1 MKRFLLS
8 IFLSIFVTSWTQAT
22 DIIDG
27 AVYKI
32 TPFSAGNK
40 TLSVKNSALEYL
52 APVVIWTDTDVN
64 AQRWRV
70 TKDDTGAYYYLTN
83 LHSGKVLHMN
93 GNTATVGA
101 VVNQY
106 NFATSKSC
114 KWEIA
119 PVKGND
125 DGFYI
130 TQSLLLNGAKIYLEV
145 ANSSEGSSI
154 SLYQKKTGDNAN
166 RQIWKFEAV
175 EEEPNYFT
183 ATVRDNI
190 LKDWKNQYYKPAT
203 VGHVLAPGGWW
214 GDAEMLE
221 IIMDAYETTGDAA
234 YKEMFEELY
243 SNFIARNGSNWQ
255 YNEYNDD
262 ITWMVLVCVRAYLL
276 FGDTPYLQ
284 KAKSNFDQMYARA
297 LLPTGMLRWKQTPA
311 GNTGT
316 NSCINGPAEVAACY
330 LALATGN
337 ESYYEK
343 ARDLYALQRQ
353 HLYVPSSGQVYDYVN
368 LTDGSSNHWASTY
381 NQGTFLG
388 AALML
393 YNHYGTKQY
402 KEDAQK
408 IVEYTRKNMCN
419 AQGIINVCG
428 SGDDLSG
435 FKGILMRYLRRYVV
449 DLAQPD
455 LVDWMQINVLQ
466 AYNNRNSQG
475 ILWTAWWEK
484 TSEDFIFDNYNYT
497 EKPFGSSTA
506 VSAAFNTPVDKN
518 LIIKDAFAKIEAEN
532 FNYLKGVYTQSDDSK
547 VTYIGNIQTD
557 DWTAYNNV
565 DFGDKFA
572 TSIQFRVA
580 SATNP
585 GTIEVRKGSVDGD
598 LIGTATIPVTE
609 TGDWTTVSC
618 AIEPTGGRQNI
629 YLVFRGTQNLF
640 NLDYFQFIEEGTK
653 ISELTQ
659 EDSGIK
665 IYPNPAD
672 QFINIS
678 TLQNGE
684 IVIYNSVGNLRF
696 SGNAQQG
703 LTCIN
708 VSNYER
714 GAYIVKLT
722 TGDTAFAQR
731 FIKK

>member
-8 IFLSIFVTSWTQAT
+8 ILLLVFFTNWIQAT

-27 AVYKI
+27 VVYKI
-32 TPFSAGNK
+32 TTCSAGNK

-52 APVVIWTDTDVN
+52 APVVTWTDTDVN

-70 TKDDTGAYYYLTN
+70 TKDETGDYYYLTN
-83 LHSGKVLHMN
+83 IYSGKVLHMN
-93 GNTATVGA
+93 GNAATVGA

-114 KWEIA
+114 KWEIT
-119 PVKGND
+119 PVEGNE

-130 TQSLLLNGAKIYLEV
+130 TQSLLLNGEKIYLEV
-145 ANSSEGSSI
+145 AGSSESSSI
-154 SLYQKKTGDNAN
+154 SLYQKKTEDNAS

-175 EEEPNYFT
+175 EKEPNVFT
-183 ATVRDNI
+183 ATVRDKI
-190 LKDWKNQYYKPAT
+190 MQDWKNQYYKPAT
-203 VGHVLAPGGWW
+203 VGHIFAPGGWW
-214 GDAEMLE
+214 DDAEMLE
-221 IIMDAYETTGDAA
+221 IILDAYETTSDAA
-234 YKEMFEELY
+234 HQEMFEELY
-243 SNFIARNGSNWQ
+243 SNFIARNRSNWL

-262 ITWMVLVCVRAYLL
+262 IAWMVIACTRAYLL
-276 FGDTPYLQ
+276 FGDTHYLQ
-284 KAKSNFDQMYARA
+284 RAQTNFDQMYARA
-297 LLPTGMLRWKQTPA
+297 LLPSGMLRWKETPV

-316 NSCINGPAEVAACY
+316 NSCIDGPAEVAACY
-330 LALATGN
+330 LALATGT

-353 HLYVPSSGQVYDYVN
+353 HLYVPSTGRVYDWYHSD
-368 LTDGSSNHWASTY
+368 DGSYGDWASTY

-393 YNHYGTKQY
+393 YNHYGTEQY

-435 FKGILMRYLRRYVV
+435 FKGILMRYLRRFIV

-455 LVDWMQINVLQ
+455 WVDWMQTNVLQ
-466 AYNNRNSQG
+466 AYNNRNSKG

-506 VSAAFNTPVDKN
+506 VSAAFNTPLDKN
-518 LIIKDAFAKIEAEN
+518 WIIKDAFAKIEAEN
-532 FNYLKGVYTQSDDSK
+532 FNYLKGVYTQSDDSE

-557 DWTAYNNV
+557 YWTAYNNV

-572 TSIQFRVA
+572 TSIQFKVA
-580 SATNP
+580 SATNS

-598 LIGTATIPVTE
+598 LIGTATIPATANDE
-609 TGDWTTVSC
+609 WTTVTC
-618 AIEPTGGRQNI
+618 AIEPTGGKQNI
-629 YLVFRGTQNLF
+629 YLVYKGTGNLF
-640 NLDYFQFIEEGTK
+640 NLDYFQFIGEETK
-653 ISELTQ
+653 IQTLNQ
-659 EDSGIK
+659 EENGIK

-672 QFINIS
+672 KLLNIAA
-678 TLQNGE
+678 LQNGK
-684 IVIYNSVGNLRF
+684 IAIYNSVGKLRF
-696 SGNAQQG
+696 SGNTSQG
-703 LTCIN
+703 LTCID
-708 VSNYER
+708 VSGYEK

-722 TGDTAFAQR
+722 AGYTVLAQH